1 MKTRAFGFMIIAI
14 ILGAAAF
21 AGGASDIDNCCYVDR
36 QCNTDLEWIGGW
48 HAYQAGQCSAPSRAP
63 ASSQPAVSASAQIDN
78 CCYVDRQCNTELDWI
93 GGWHAYQAGQC
104 SAPAGSPAPASSQ
117 PAGGAPTQV
126 DNCCYVDR
134 QCSTDLD
141 WMGGWHAYRAG
152 QCGATGQSQTVASS
166 QPTGGG
172 LIHRTANGIVV
183 GYARGRGI
191 LPSTTPNLLPDG
203 QSISTN
209 RGNCCEWDWQCNNDQ
224 DWAEGF
230 RQFQTHF
237 HCALPGLISIVGDAD
252 FVDFYAQ
259 RLDELKNRLPHRYDY
274 VLNGLDRIEQL
285 RADDTSAYI
294 DGRHRAFNVPWD
306 GPLVSG
312 WEKRRSAV
320 LVHEACHLLRVDA
333 GHSTNVC
340 DREAWIRE
348 EVFCRELELQVVIEL
363 DTQPDVTEWVR
374 GMVERT
380 RSGEAYW
387 RPERICD

>member
-1 MKTRAFGFMIIAI
+1 MKARAFAVIVTAI
-14 ILGAAAF
+14 LLGAAAL
-21 AGGASDIDNCCYVDR
+21 AGSASDIDNCCFVDR
-36 QCNTDLEWIGGW
+36 QCSTDQQWIDGYW
-48 HAYQAGQCSAPSRAP
+48 AFQNNQC
-63 ASSQPAVSASAQIDN
+63 
-78 CCYVDRQCNTELDWI
+78 
-93 GGWHAYQAGQC
+93 
-104 SAPAGSPAPASSQ
+104 PAPASSQ
-117 PAGGAPTQV
+117 PVSGTPAQV
-126 DNCCYVDR
+126 DNCCFVDRQCHSDQDWTNGYWAYQNNQCGAPSQTLTSSQPTGGAPAQVDNCCFVDR

-141 WMGGWHAYRAG
+141 WMGGWHAYQAG
-152 QCGATGQSQTVASS
+152 QCSAPGQAQTVASS

-191 LPSTTPNLLPDG
+191 LPSTTPTILPDG

-209 RGNCCEWDWQCNNDQ
+209 KGNCCELAWQCNNDQ

-274 VLNGLDRIEQL
+274 VLNGLDRIQQL
-285 RADDTSAYI
+285 RADDTFAYI
-294 DGRHRAFNVPWD
+294 DRRHRAFNVGWD
-306 GPLVSG
+306 GPLVNG

-320 LVHEACHLLRVDA
+320 LVHEACHLLRGDA
-333 GHSTNVC
+333 GHSINVC

>member
-1 MKTRAFGFMIIAI
+1 MLFAV
-14 ILGAAAF
+14 LLCAAALTMTVS
-21 AGGASDIDNCCYVDR
+21 GTDNCCSVDR
-36 QCNTDLEWIGGW
+36 QCHSDRDWVDGYYAFQNN
-48 HAYQAGQCSAPSRAP
+48 QCSAPAP
-63 ASSQPAVSASAQIDN
+63 SQPASNAPAQIDN
-78 CCYVDRQCNTELDWI
+78 CCFVDRQCHSDLDWI
-93 GGWHAYQAGQC
+93 GGYHAYQNNQC
-104 SAPAGSPAPASSQ
+104 AAPAQ
-117 PAGGAPTQV
+117 T
-126 DNCCYVDR
+126 
-134 QCSTDLD
+134 
-141 WMGGWHAYRAG
+141 
-152 QCGATGQSQTVASS
+152 QTVASS
-166 QPTGGG
+166 QPVGAAPAQIDNCCFVDRQCHSDLDWIAGYHAYQNNQCGAPAQTQTVASSRPAGGV
-172 LIHRTANGIVV
+172 IHRTANGIVV

-191 LPSTTPNLLPDG
+191 LPSTTPTILPDG
-203 QSISTN
+203 QSIPTN
-209 RGNCCEWDWQCNNDQ
+209 KGNCCEWAWQCNNDQ

-274 VLNGLDRIEQL
+274 VLNGLDRIQQL
-285 RADDTSAYI
+285 RADDTFAYI
-294 DGRHRAFNVPWD
+294 DRRHRAFNVGWD

-320 LVHEACHLLRVDA
+320 LVHEACHLLRGDA
-333 GHSTNVC
+333 GHSINVC

-380 RSGEAYW
+380 RSGEAYR